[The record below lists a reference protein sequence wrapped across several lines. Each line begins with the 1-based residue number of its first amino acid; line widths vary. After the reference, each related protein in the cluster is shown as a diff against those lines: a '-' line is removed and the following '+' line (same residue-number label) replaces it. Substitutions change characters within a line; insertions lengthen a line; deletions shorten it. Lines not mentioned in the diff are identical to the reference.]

1 MLAEFMSLP
10 SHFGV
15 LLVGHG
21 TVQSV
26 EELPDF
32 LLAIRRG
39 RPPGAE
45 LIAEMRHRYEAIGGS
60 PLLKVTESQ
69 GHALSRMLS
78 CPVYVGMRFCQPSVE
93 AAFRLALSEGIE
105 WLSVV
110 SMAPYNA
117 LAYTDEATRRI
128 QALAPETGSKIRL
141 LNVPAWGNVPELV
154 QAHVDNIRTHAQKE
168 LASGAKLFLTA
179 HSLPMRVINSGDPY
193 GILTATAATSI
204 GQSLGLDYELCY
216 QSVGADG
223 GDWLGPSLSERI
235 ALAAQNGVKSV
246 VVVPFGF
253 LCDHVETLY
262 DLDIEL
268 RAQTNALNVE
278 LTRVPAL
285 GVHPGLIQTLASLVN
300 TSWSRREDPID
311 FAREGNPV

>member
-1 MLAEFMSLP
+1 MSLP

-21 TVQSV
+21 TVKSV
-26 EELPDF
+26 DELPDF

-39 RPPGAE
+39 RPPSAD
-45 LIAEMRHRYEAIGGS
+45 LIAEMRHRYKAIGGS
-60 PLLKVTESQ
+60 PLLKMTESQ
-69 GHALSRMLS
+69 GHALSRVLG
-78 CPVYVGMRFCQPSVE
+78 CPVYVGMRFCQPSIE
-93 AAFRLALSEGIE
+93 DAYRSALSDGIE

-110 SMAPYNA
+110 PMAPYNA
-117 LAYTDEATRRI
+117 LAYSDETARRI
-128 QALAPETGSKIRL
+128 GALAPETNSKIQL
-141 LNVPAWGNVPELV
+141 LNVPDWGNLPELI
-154 QAHVDNIRTHAQKE
+154 QAHAENIRTHAQKE
-168 LASGAKLFLTA
+168 LTSGAKLFLTA

-193 GILTATAATSI
+193 GSLTAAAANSI
-204 GQSLGLDYELCY
+204 GKSLGLDYELCY

-223 GDWLGPSLSERI
+223 GDWLLPSLSERI
-235 ALAAQNGVKSV
+235 TIAAQTGVKNV

-268 RAQTNALNVE
+268 RTQTNALNLE

-300 TSWSRREDPID
+300 TSWSQRTNHNS
-311 FAREGNPV
+311 FAREGTSV